1 MDICTFIDH
10 YINPLLGNLNK
21 EQSKKIFL
29 MKHFNIDLLSFDASQ
44 YINKFIGNI
53 TSSSLQPQIIQPT
66 KRHKNHKILFIIF
79 FVTFSILKLK
89 I

>member
-1 MDICTFIDH
+1 MCTFIDH
-10 YINPLLGNLNK
+10 YINPLLENLNK

-29 MKHFNIDLLSFDASQ
+29 MKHFNIGLLSFDASQ
-44 YINKFIGNI
+44 YINKFIENI

-66 KRHKNHKILFIIF
+66 KTHKNHKILFIIF
-79 FVTFSILKLK
+79 FVTFSVLKLK

>member
-1 MDICTFIDH
+1 MCTFIDH
-10 YINPLLGNLNK
+10 YINPLLENLNK

-29 MKHFNIDLLSFDASQ
+29 MKHFNIGLLSFDASQ
-44 YINKFIGNI
+44 YTNKFIENI

-66 KRHKNHKILFIIF
+66 KTHKNHKILFIIF
-79 FVTFSILKLK
+79 FLTFSVLKLK